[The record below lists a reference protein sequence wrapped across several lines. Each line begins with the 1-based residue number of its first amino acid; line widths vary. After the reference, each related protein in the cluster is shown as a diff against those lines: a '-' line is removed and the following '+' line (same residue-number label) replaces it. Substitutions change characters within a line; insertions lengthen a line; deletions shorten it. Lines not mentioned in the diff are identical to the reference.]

1 MLALEDLDCITDQLR
16 VLAWHFLDFGMG
28 FSDTLATD
36 GAGHIMLAT
45 FSFLLGH
52 FSFFFP
58 PLRSWGLSPCI
69 KVSALHLCCHIWGFT
84 HATCTLFQC
93 HDWRSRRFFDNFC
106 FLLAAPLVGGHIVDR
121 MIKVVVQNQD
131 FIEAEYAD

>member
-52 FSFFFP
+52 FSFFFFFLCDLGAFLP
-58 PLRSWGLSPCI
+58 ASRCQPCI
-69 KVSALHLCCHIWGFT
+69 YVAISGDLRMQ
-84 HATCTLFQC
+84 HAPFSNVTT
-93 HDWRSRRFFDNFC
+93 
-106 FLLAAPLVGGHIVDR
+106 GDR
-121 MIKVVVQNQD
+121 VV
-131 FIEAEYAD
+131 F